1 MKQIEKLFKA
11 IMIASLVIFVSL
23 ATFDLIPFA
32 FSKEYLVKQT
42 NQDLANFEKTDKV
55 LDSTRYTFLKRENN
69 ATCAYS
75 KYTNYY
81 ICSGGR

>member
-1 MKQIEKLFKA
+1 MEQKKIIKVV
-11 IMIASLVIFVSL
+11 MITNLLIFVGL
-23 ATFDLIPFA
+23 AVFDLIPFA
-32 FSKEYLVKQT
+32 FSKEYLIKQT
-42 NQDLANFEKTDKV
+42 NQDLKQFIQTDSV
-55 LDSTRYTFLKRENN
+55 IESPRYTFLKRENN

>member
-1 MKQIEKLFKA
+1 MKQTEKFIKI
-11 IMIASLVIFVSL
+11 IMITNLLVFIGLVAFELV
-23 ATFDLIPFA
+23 PFL
-32 FSKEYLVKQT
+32 FPKEYLIKQT
-42 NQDLANFEKTDKV
+42 NQDLKQFIQTDSV
-55 LDSTRYTFLKRENN
+55 IESPRYTFLKRENN

>member
-1 MKQIEKLFKA
+1 MEQKKIIK
-11 IMIASLVIFVSL
+11 IVMIANLLIFVGL
-23 ATFDLIPFA
+23 AVFDLIPFA
-32 FSKEYLVKQT
+32 FSKEYLIKQT
-42 NQDLANFEKTDKV
+42 NQDLKQFIQTDSV
-55 LDSTRYTFLKRENN
+55 IESPRYTFLKRENN